1 MWRSVRLR
9 YTAMKV
15 AIGFKSH
22 SGWACVVVLAR
33 DGRSHAIVE
42 RGRIE
47 LVDAGNVWG
56 KAPYHAAEG
65 REPKVAERIVAD
77 GIAKAHRVARRE
89 VATLAQRMRESG
101 HEIVG
106 CGVIAGASMPDWTVA
121 QILAVHVRMHL
132 AEGFLFP
139 HALADAVTASALA
152 LTRVPKKEA
161 EAEAATERIAAL
173 GKGLGP
179 PWGKDQKCAAAA
191 AIRVLATDA

>member
-1 MWRSVRLR
+1 M
-9 YTAMKV
+9 AMNV

-22 SGWACVVVLAR
+22 SGWACFVVVGR
-33 DGRSHAIVE
+33 EGRSHAIVE

-47 LVDAGNVWG
+47 LVDAGNDWG

-89 VATLAQRMRESG
+89 VGDLARRVREA
-101 HEIVG
+101 HHHIAG
-106 CGVIAGASMPDWTVA
+106 CGVIAGAPLPDWTVE

-139 HALADAVTASALA
+139 HALEDAVTACELS

-161 EAEAATERIAAL
+161 ESEAGTDRIVSL

-191 AIRVLATDA
+191 AIRVLATHA